1 MKKIVVVNNNM
12 HVGGVQKSL
21 LEFLKE
27 IHKDYDI
34 TLILFAKKGDLLP
47 LIPSDVKVIET
58 KSLYHCLGLSQYEC
72 KNIFLYFLRA
82 ILVVL
87 FRVLG
92 RHIVMPLIN
101 IFQPKLKDNYDV
113 AISFFQ
119 NANEHLLY
127 GGCNDF
133 VLHKI
138 DALKKITFLHCDY
151 RNCGSNIKH
160 NNEQYFHFDK
170 IATCSEGCKKSFL
183 SILPELDHKTF
194 TVVNC
199 HDYEQIKSL
208 SMLNSVE
215 YPANY
220 INMISIARLAE
231 EKGIDRGIKA
241 VAKNENIMYHI
252 VGDGPQYQFLVDL
265 VKQLKIE
272 HRVKF
277 YGKQVNPYRYMR
289 NADLLL
295 IPSIHEAA
303 PLVIDEARCLNL
315 PIASTNTI
323 SSYDMIVSK
332 SCGWICSNNQDGL
345 DKFISSLSKIE
356 ILNKKKLMSKL
367 NVNNDLFKKQF
378 AKIIN

>member
-47 LIPSDVKVIET
+47 LVPSDVKVIET
-58 KSLYHCLGLSQYEC
+58 KSLYHCLGLSQHEC

-92 RHIVMPLIN
+92 RHFVMPLIN
-101 IFQPKLKDNYDV
+101 IFQSKLKDNYDV

-138 DALKKITFLHCDY
+138 DALTKITFLHCDY

-160 NNEQYFHFDK
+160 NNQQYFQFDK

-183 SILPELDHKTF
+183 SILPELDYKTF

-208 SMLNSVE
+208 SMQNPVK

-220 INMISIARLAE
+220 INMISVARLAE

-265 VKQLKIE
+265 AKQLKIE

-323 SSYDMIVSK
+323 SSYDMIISK

-345 DKFISSLSKIE
+345 DNFISSLSKTE
-356 ILNKKKLMSKL
+356 ILNKKNLMSKFS
-367 NVNNDLFKKQF
+367 VNNDLFKKQF